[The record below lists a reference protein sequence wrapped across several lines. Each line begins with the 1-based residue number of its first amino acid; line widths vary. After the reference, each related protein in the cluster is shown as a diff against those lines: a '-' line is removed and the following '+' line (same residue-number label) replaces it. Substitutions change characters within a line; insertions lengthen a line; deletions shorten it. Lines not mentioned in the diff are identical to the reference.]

1 MVTRKIFSMSATATR
16 WSLVVSTATDRAL
29 RQFLAAQGGGRK
41 GDLSRF
47 VEEAVQARILELSVR
62 QAKAEN
68 AGQESDV
75 VQGAIEESL
84 RWARRT

>member
-1 MVTRKIFSMSATATR
+1 MSDTATR
-16 WSLVVSTATDRAL
+16 WSLVVSTTTDRAL

-47 VEEAVQARILELSVR
+47 VEEAVQARILDLSVR

-68 AGQESDV
+68 AGQKSDV
-75 VQGAIEESL
+75 IQNAVEEAL
-84 RWARRT
+84 GWARRP

>member
-1 MVTRKIFSMSATATR
+1 MSATATR

-47 VEEAVQARILELSVR
+47 VEEAVQARILDLSV
-62 QAKAEN
+62 QHAKAQN
-68 AGQESDV
+68 AGQAPD
-75 VQGAIEESL
+75 AIQSAVEEAL
-84 RWARRT
+84 YWARHS

>member
-1 MVTRKIFSMSATATR
+1 MSETATR

-47 VEEAVQARILELSVR
+47 VEEAVQTRILDLSVQ
-62 QAKAEN
+62 QAKAQN
-68 AGQESDV
+68 AGQSSEAI
-75 VQGAIEESL
+75 QAAIEEAL
-84 RWARRT
+84 YWARHS

>member
-1 MVTRKIFSMSATATR
+1 MSDTATR
-16 WSLVVSTATDRAL
+16 WSLVVSTTTDRAL

-47 VEEAVQARILELSVR
+47 VEEAVQARILDLSVR

-68 AGQESDV
+68 TGQKSDV
-75 VQGAIEESL
+75 IQNAIEEALS
-84 RWARRT
+84 WARRP

>member
-1 MVTRKIFSMSATATR
+1 MSATATR

-47 VEEAVQARILELSVR
+47 VEEAVQSRILDLSVQ
-62 QAKAEN
+62 QAKAQN
-68 AGQESDV
+68 AGQTSDV
-75 VQGAIEESL
+75 VQAAIEEAL
-84 RWARRT
+84 CWARRP